1 MNFTEGKVR
10 EDLMLFLSNLF
21 RVNVKQDQDLPP
33 PLPPPT
39 GLPSSVTGCL
49 KFGKLSGLVFRRNL
63 ISLGKNPSFITSFS
77 LLNDISKTLTNQ

>member
-33 PLPPPT
+33 PSHPP
-39 GLPSSVTGCL
+39 LAFLLQLLSV
-49 KFGKLSGLVFRRNL
+49 
-63 ISLGKNPSFITSFS
+63 
-77 LLNDISKTLTNQ
+77 

>member
-33 PLPPPT
+33 PPPT
-39 GLPSSVTGCL
+39 PHW
-49 KFGKLSGLVFRRNL
+49 
-63 ISLGKNPSFITSFS
+63 PSFFSYWVFKIWKAIWLSFQKKFDFFRQKP
-77 LLNDISKTLTNQ
+77 LIYHFLFPVKNYI

>member
-33 PLPPPT
+33 LPPPT
-39 GLPSSVTGCL
+39 VLPSSVTGCL
-49 KFGKLSGLVFRRNL
+49 KFEKLSGLVFRRNL